1 MVMSKDSD
9 LTLNF
14 LEQARHS
21 LAEHHLPRII
31 RCLKLLSDE
40 DIWWRPNPSSNS
52 IGNLVVHLSGNVK
65 QWILSGLGDAPDTR
79 EREKEFGER
88 GPLPRHELMNRL
100 RTSVRE
106 AARVID
112 GLNRQSLKTE
122 RVIQGFRVTG
132 FQAIF
137 HATEHFAYHCGQIVF
152 IAKLR
157 LGRDLRFTRLPGEK
171 RNATKLPVL

>member
-79 EREKEFGER
+79 EREREFGER
-88 GPLPRHELMNRL
+88 GQRSEER
-100 RTSVRE
+100 
-106 AARVID
+106 RV
-112 GLNRQSLKTE
+112 GKE
-122 RVIQGFRVTG
+122 CGGRVEG
-132 FQAIF
+132 
-137 HATEHFAYHCGQIVF
+137 
-152 IAKLR
+152 
-157 LGRDLRFTRLPGEK
+157 GE
-171 RNATKLPVL
+171 